1 MQMAELNPYNPAPLF
16 SGSPLSSGE
25 NKMRALTYHGA
36 HDVKV
41 DTVPDPTIEAA
52 DDIILRVTATAI
64 CGSDLHLYRGKI
76 PTVEHGDIFGHEFMG
91 IVEETGSAVTAVQ
104 RGDRVVIPF
113 VIACGECFFCQ
124 QDLFAACETTNTGRG
139 AILNKKSIPP
149 GAALFGFSHLYGGIP
164 GGQAD
169 YVRVPKANT
178 GPFKVPGT
186 LADEKVLFLS
196 DILPTAF
203 QAVTNTGIGKGSSIA
218 IYGAGPVGLLSAAC
232 ARMLGAERIFMVDHH
247 DYRLAYAQRTYGVI
261 PINFDEDDDPADT
274 IIRQT
279 PGMRGVDGVVDAVG
293 FEAKGSTTETILATL
308 KLEGSSGKALRQ
320 CIAAVRRGGVVS
332 VPGVYSGFI
341 HGFLFG
347 DAFDKGLTF
356 KMGQTHVQRFLP
368 ELLEHIEMGRLTP
381 EAIITHRMSLEQA
394 AEGYKI
400 FDKKQ
405 EDCRK
410 VILTPGGSDIPVA
423 QPTVVDG
430 EPAM

>member
-1 MQMAELNPYNPAPLF
+1 M
-16 SGSPLSSGE
+16 
-25 NKMRALTYHGA
+25 TYHGA
-36 HDVKV
+36 HKVKV
-41 DTVPDPTIEAA
+41 ETVPDPIIEQP

-91 IVEETGSAVTAVQ
+91 IVEDTGRAVTKVQ

-113 VIACGECFFCQ
+113 VIACGDCFFCQ
-124 QDLFAACETTNTGRG
+124 QQLYAACETTNDGRG
-139 AILNKKSIPP
+139 ANLNKKSIPP
-149 GAALFGFSHLYGGIP
+149 GAALFGYSRLYGGIP
-164 GGQAD
+164 GGQAEL
-169 YVRVPKANT
+169 VRVPKANT

-196 DILPTAF
+196 DILPTAW
-203 QAVTNTGIGKGSSIA
+203 QAVINAEIGKGSSVA

-232 ARMLGAERIFMVDHH
+232 ARMLGAEQIFMVDHH
-247 DYRLAYAQRTYGVI
+247 AYRLAYAQKTYGVT
-261 PINFDEDDDPADT
+261 PINFDDDDDPADT

-279 PGMRGVDGVVDAVG
+279 AGMRGVDAVIDAVG
-293 FEAKGSTTETILATL
+293 FEAKGSTTETVLATL

-332 VPGVYSGFI
+332 VPGVYAGFI

-368 ELLEHIEMGRLTP
+368 ELLEHIELGHLNP

-394 AEGYKI
+394 SEAYEI
-400 FDKKQ
+400 FDKRLQ
-405 EDCRK
+405 DCRK
-410 VILTPGGSDIPVA
+410 VILVPGAPVEPLAEPVEDIPVFA
-423 QPTVVDG
+423 DRGVTTV
-430 EPAM
+430 

>member
-1 MQMAELNPYNPAPLF
+1 
-16 SGSPLSSGE
+16 
-25 NKMRALTYHGA
+25 MRALTYHGSN
-36 HDVKV
+36 DVRV
-41 DTVPDPTIEAA
+41 DTVPDPVIQEV
-52 DDIILRVTATAI
+52 DDILLKVTATAI

-76 PTVEHGDIFGHEFMG
+76 PATESGDIFGHEFMG
-91 IVEETGSAVTAVQ
+91 IVEEVGSQVTTVKP
-104 RGDRVVIPF
+104 GDRVVIPF
-113 VIACGECFFCQ
+113 VIACGSCFFCQ
-124 QDLFAACETTNTGRG
+124 LDQFAACETTNTGRG

-164 GGQAD
+164 GGQAE
-169 YVRVPKANT
+169 YVRVPKGNT

-186 LADEKVLFLS
+186 LSDDKVLFLS
-196 DILPTAF
+196 DILPTAW
-203 QAVTNTGIGKGSSIA
+203 QAVLNSGVGQGSSLA

-232 ARMLGAERIFMVDHH
+232 ARMLGVEKIFMVDHH
-247 DYRLAYAQRTYGVI
+247 AYRLAYAQSTYGVI
-261 PINFDEDDDPADT
+261 PINFDEDDDSADT
-274 IIRQT
+274 IIKQT
-279 PGMRGVDGVVDAVG
+279 RGMRGVDGVIDAVG

-332 VPGVYSGFI
+332 VPGVYAGFI

-356 KMGQTHVQRFLP
+356 KMGQTHVQRYLP
-368 ELLEHIEMGRLTP
+368 ELLEHIESGALAP
-381 EAIITHRMSLEQA
+381 EAIITHRMSLEDA

-410 VILTPGGSDIPVA
+410 VILVPGMSSATAV
-423 QPTVVDG
+423 
-430 EPAM
+430 

>member
-1 MQMAELNPYNPAPLF
+1 
-16 SGSPLSSGE
+16 
-25 NKMRALTYHGA
+25 MRALTYHGA
-36 HDVKV
+36 HDVRV
-41 DTVPDPTIEAA
+41 ENVADPVIQAP

-76 PTVEHGDIFGHEFMG
+76 PATEHGDIFGHEFIG
-91 IVEETGSAVTAVQ
+91 IVEETGSSVTAVQ

-113 VIACGECFFCQ
+113 VIACGDCFFCQ

-164 GGQAD
+164 GGQAE

-203 QAVTNTGIGKGSSIA
+203 QAVSNTGIGQGSSIA
-218 IYGAGPVGLLSAAC
+218 IFGAGPVGLLSAAC
-232 ARMLGAERIFMVDHH
+232 ARMLGAERIFMIDHH
-247 DYRLAYAQRTYGVI
+247 AYRLSYAQHTYGVI

-293 FEAKGSTTETILATL
+293 FEAKGSTTETLLTTL

-320 CIAAVRRGGVVS
+320 CIAAVRRGGTVS
-332 VPGVYSGFI
+332 VPGVYAGFI
-341 HGFLFG
+341 HGFMFG

-368 ELLEHIEMGRLTP
+368 ELLHHIEAGRLSP
-381 EAIITHRMSLEQA
+381 EAIITHRMSLEDA
-394 AEGYKI
+394 ALGYAI
-400 FDKKQ
+400 FDKKE

-410 VILTPGGSDIPVA
+410 VILTPGDRHIAVPETDTLASA
-423 QPTVVDG
+423 
-430 EPAM
+430 PAM

>member
-1 MQMAELNPYNPAPLF
+1 M
-16 SGSPLSSGE
+16 
-25 NKMRALTYHGA
+25 TYHGA
-36 HDVKV
+36 HKVKV
-41 DTVPDPTIEAA
+41 ETVPDPIIEQP

-91 IVEETGSAVTAVQ
+91 IVEDTGRAVTKVQ

-113 VIACGECFFCQ
+113 VIACGDCFFCQ
-124 QDLFAACETTNTGRG
+124 QQLYAACETTNDGRG
-139 AILNKKSIPP
+139 ANLNKKSIPP
-149 GAALFGFSHLYGGIP
+149 GAALFGYSRLYGGVP
-164 GGQAD
+164 GGQAEL
-169 YVRVPKANT
+169 VRVPKANT

-196 DILPTAF
+196 DILPTAW
-203 QAVTNTGIGKGSSIA
+203 QAVINAEIGKGSSVA

-232 ARMLGAERIFMVDHH
+232 ARMLGADQIFMVDHH
-247 DYRLAYAQRTYGVI
+247 AYRLAYAQKTYGVI
-261 PINFDEDDDPADT
+261 PINFDDDDDPADT

-279 PGMRGVDGVVDAVG
+279 AGMRGVDAVIDAVG
-293 FEAKGSTTETILATL
+293 FEAKGSTTETVLATL

-332 VPGVYSGFI
+332 VPGVYAGFI

-368 ELLEHIEMGRLTP
+368 ELLEHIELGHLNP

-394 AEGYKI
+394 FEAYEI
-400 FDKKQ
+400 FDKRLQ
-405 EDCRK
+405 DCRK
-410 VILTPGGSDIPVA
+410 VILVPGAPVEPLAEPVEEIPTFADRVVT
-423 QPTVVDG
+423 TV
-430 EPAM
+430 

>member
-1 MQMAELNPYNPAPLF
+1 
-16 SGSPLSSGE
+16 
-25 NKMRALTYHGA
+25 MRALTYHGA
-36 HDVKV
+36 HDVRV
-41 DTVPDPTIEAA
+41 DTVPDPVIKDA

-91 IVEETGSAVTAVQ
+91 VVEEVGPEVTAVSK
-104 RGDRVVIPF
+104 GDRVVIPF
-113 VIACGECFFCQ
+113 VIACGSCFFCQ

-149 GAALFGFSHLYGGIP
+149 GAALFGFSHLYGGVP

-169 YVRVPKANT
+169 YVRVPKANV

-196 DILPTAF
+196 DILPTAW
-203 QAVTNTGIGKGSSIA
+203 QAVVNTGIGKGSSIA

-232 ARMLGAERIFMVDHH
+232 ARMLGAEKIFMVDHH
-247 DYRLAYAQRTYGVI
+247 AYRLEYAQKTYGVI

-274 IIRQT
+274 IIRLT

-293 FEAKGSTTETILATL
+293 FEAKGSTTETVLATL

-320 CIAAVRRGGVVS
+320 CIAAVRRGGTVS
-332 VPGVYSGFI
+332 VPGVYAGFI

-368 ELLEHIEMGRLTP
+368 ELLEHIESGALTP
-381 EAIITHRMSLEQA
+381 EAIITHRMSLEDA
-394 AEGYKI
+394 VEGYKI

-410 VILTPGGSDIPVA
+410 VILTPGMSA
-423 QPTVVDG
+423 Q
-430 EPAM
+430 A

>member
-1 MQMAELNPYNPAPLF
+1 
-16 SGSPLSSGE
+16 
-25 NKMRALTYHGA
+25 MRALTYHGA

-41 DTVPDPTIEAA
+41 DNVPDPTIQDA

-104 RGDRVVIPF
+104 PGDRVVIPF
-113 VIACGECFFCQ
+113 VIACGDCFFCQ

-139 AILNKKSIPP
+139 AIINKKAIPP

-164 GGQAD
+164 GGQAE

-196 DILPTAF
+196 DILPTAY
-203 QAVTNTGIGKGSSIA
+203 QAVTNTGIGQGSSIA
-218 IYGAGPVGLLSAAC
+218 IYGAGPVGLLSAAV
-232 ARMLGAERIFMVDHH
+232 ARMLGADRIFMVDHH
-247 DYRLAYAQRTYGVI
+247 AYRLAYAQRTYVVI

-293 FEAKGSTTETILATL
+293 FEAKGSTTETVLATL

-368 ELLEHIEMGRLTP
+368 ELLEHIEMGHLEP
-381 EAIITHRMSLEQA
+381 EAIVTHRMSLEQA

-410 VILTPGGSDIPVA
+410 VILTPGGTNIATPEIDETAAV
-423 QPTVVDG
+423 
-430 EPAM
+430 PAV